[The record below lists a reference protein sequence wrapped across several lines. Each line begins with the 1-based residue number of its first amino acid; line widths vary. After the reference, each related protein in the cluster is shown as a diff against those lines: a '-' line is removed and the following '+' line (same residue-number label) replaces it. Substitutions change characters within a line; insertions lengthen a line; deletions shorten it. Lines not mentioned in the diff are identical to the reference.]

1 MSDKEQAVDMAQAW
15 GPYTTDS
22 EKDEIETE
30 TWDLDAIKVWPAG
43 KSGPALPL
51 TELAAWRQEAARLKR
66 ALDE

>member
-43 KSGPALPL
+43 KSGPAPDRVGGVA
-51 TELAAWRQEAARLKR
+51 TGGCTAEAGA
-66 ALDE
+66 